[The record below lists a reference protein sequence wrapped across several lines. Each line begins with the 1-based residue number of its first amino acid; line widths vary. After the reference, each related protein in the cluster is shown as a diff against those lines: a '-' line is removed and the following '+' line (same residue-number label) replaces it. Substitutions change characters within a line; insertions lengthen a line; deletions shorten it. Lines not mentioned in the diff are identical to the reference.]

1 MARLSD
7 SITYG
12 NHAITGDVN
21 VGGTL
26 TVDGDVYLG
35 GTVDGRNVSS
45 DGSKLDNIE
54 SNATADQT
62 KADIDALNI
71 DADTL
76 DGIDSTGFAT
86 SAQGDTAD
94 SALQSSDIGVSVQAH
109 DTVLDNTTA
118 SYTTAEETKLSG
130 IEDDATADQTDSE
143 IKIAYEANVDTNE
156 FSDAEKTKLSNIE
169 ANATADVGSY
179 STAESDSRY
188 LNQNGGTVSGNLVVD
203 NGQSTNLTVVSD
215 SDGVASLNAQGGSQG
230 TGVLY
235 AGQTLDHGGG
245 IFYNGDGSPSY
256 ASGGAADR
264 VSLFRRSGGTNHV
277 VMSYSHNNSDVS
289 FTGNVTA
296 SGNITAYSDKRLK
309 KDLVVIPTAT
319 DKVKQLAGYTY
330 TNINN
335 GSRNTGVVAQEV
347 QKVLP
352 EAVHEDDEGIL
363 SVAYG
368 NMVGLL
374 IESIKEQQIQ
384 IDELKRRIG

>member
-1 MARLSD
+1 MNIAHYGVHSVVQPVIQN
-7 SITYG
+7 SISGYTEQGKINGLESASFGTQKEIRVGTNTVWHSG
-12 NHAITGDVN
+12 NFDPNG
-21 VGGTL
+21 
-26 TVDGDVYLG
+26 
-35 GTVDGRNVSS
+35 
-45 DGSKLDNIE
+45 
-54 SNATADQT
+54 
-62 KADIDALNI
+62 KA
-71 DADTL
+71 
-76 DGIDSTGFAT
+76 
-86 SAQGDTAD
+86 
-94 SALQSSDIGVSVQAH
+94 
-109 DTVLDNTTA
+109 NTTGTYA
-118 SYTTAEETKLSG
+118 LRATGTTK
-130 IEDDATADQTDSE
+130 
-143 IKIAYEANVDTNE
+143 
-156 FSDAEKTKLSNIE
+156 SDVGLGSVRN
-169 ANATADVGSY
+169 VGSY
-179 STAESDSRY
+179 SQAESNGRY
-188 LNQNGGTVSGNLVVD
+188 LSKNGGQITGALELNERWSSSSLASNAIYNAENGRGFALGNGSSLSTWFSYNGTVRRGIDVWNDGSKVRITPPLKLAGGITGNVLVD
-203 NGQSTNLTVVSD
+203 NGKSTNLTVRSN
-215 SDGVASLNAQGGSQG
+215 SDGVASVNAEGGGQG

-256 ASGGAADR
+256 ANGDAADR

-277 VMSYSHNNSDVS
+277 VMSYSHSSSDVS

-352 EAVHEDDEGIL
+352 EAVHEDDKGML

-368 NMVGLL
+368 NMIGLL
-374 IESIKEQQIQ
+374 IESIKEQQTQ